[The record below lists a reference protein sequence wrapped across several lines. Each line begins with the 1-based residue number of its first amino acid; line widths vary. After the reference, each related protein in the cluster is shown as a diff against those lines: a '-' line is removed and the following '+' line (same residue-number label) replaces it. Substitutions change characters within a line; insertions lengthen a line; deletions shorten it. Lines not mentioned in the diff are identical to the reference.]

1 MRKLLLVLLFLPS
14 YLLAKEYSFN
24 VDFNQGDISTYF
36 VADGSN
42 VYRISHTIDAIY
54 IFNTRAQAQHFV
66 SSPNNRSEPSTVVN
80 IGDTSV
86 YVDKIDAIDYYTSNS
101 MYGSAGQVKSINGL
115 SFSYLSD
122 SSIYKNAGVVGKLS
136 KVGNTKVSYWV
147 DAGYT
152 VKGKYRGKIRTLG
165 NKSFK
170 YESWSSWGEKNGMVG
185 KLISLGAINIDYYD
199 TDYDLGYKGK
209 LKSVG
214 KVNFSYYR
222 DNSTN
227 KKANIVGMFKEQKGT
242 DPRLTVF

>member
-1 MRKLLLVLLFLPS
+1 MRRLMLVLLFFPS
-14 YLLAKEYSFN
+14 LLLAKEYSFN
-24 VDFNQGDISTYF
+24 VDFNRGDISTF
-36 VADGSN
+36 FIAEGN
-42 VYRISHTIDAIY
+42 KVYRITQSIDAIY
-54 IFNTRAQAQHFV
+54 IFNSHARAQSFVAQ
-66 SSPNNRSEPSTVVN
+66 PNTRSKPSTAVN
-80 IGDTSV
+80 VGDTRV

-101 MYGSAGQVKSINGL
+101 MSGSAGQVKSINGL

-122 SSIYKNAGVVGKLS
+122 SSTYKNAGVVGKLS
-136 KVGNTKVSYWV
+136 KVGNTKVTYWV

-165 NKSFK
+165 NQSFK

-185 KLISLGAINIDYYD
+185 KLISLGPINIDYYD

-222 DNSTN
+222 DTSTN
-227 KKANIVGMFKEQKGT
+227 QKANIVGKFKEQKGR
-242 DPRLTVF
+242 DSRLTVY